1 MAATRGWVS
10 QSEAARRE
18 GVSQP
23 YVAKLIKQ
31 GRLEKDDAGR
41 VRLVQLRAVRATDL
55 DPSRGHHKAQ
65 QKVPSAVHVD
75 PPQDPPNRGFTAAR
89 TRREEQQAVLA
100 ELDVRKRTGELVE
113 WSKVEAMNASTAV
126 MVRESLLA
134 IPDRLAAVLA
144 AETDERRVRQ
154 LLDSELR
161 TALASLAASLKKPA

>member
-1 MAATRGWVS
+1 
-10 QSEAARRE
+10 
-18 GVSQP
+18 
-23 YVAKLIKQ
+23 
-31 GRLEKDDAGR
+31 
-41 VRLVQLRAVRATDL
+41 
-55 DPSRGHHKAQ
+55 
-65 QKVPSAVHVD
+65 VD